1 MIKKTIILTS
11 IMTGVVGS
19 VIFSSHKLVGSFFIG
34 VGALCAAYTYLSA
47 EAQQRENE
55 NLFDSQAQLL
65 FGAGLGNP
73 YTKMAMDKLFQGNA
87 SRNCLRYF
95 DKALKVNPNDADA
108 LAIYVQLES
117 LMLALLRDAG
127 LQNRSVYQLRFKKTE
142 ELIERGIQTKKHLS
156 QFYVARGILLDL
168 RGHHKLARGWFLRSG
183 KLRSDPYW
191 RLLLSTSYE
200 MERDCLSALEEVE
213 KAIEEGAI
221 GSIAALSYGRAL
233 LGIGEYSK
241 ALSQFR
247 IVMRERGYSYRLLLL
262 VKETY
267 YFNRQP
273 IKTANYELL
282 TAFYVLPMNPRR
294 AVLEIGHAIVH
305 YCLPSFLWLIR
316 SWSILAQWLPL
327 PLRPKIAKRYQPEP
341 EATLAIMLVEK
352 NRFLAA
358 KKMFSLAV
366 QKSANIITLLNYCTA
381 AMLTSDWE
389 EAESACESVL
399 KLDSSNPLA
408 MKCMEGIKNRQ
419 APSGPVQINGIPQIR

>member
-1 MIKKTIILTS
+1 MIKKIIILAS
-11 IMTGVVGS
+11 ILIGVVGG
-19 VIFSSHKLVGSFFIG
+19 VIFSSHKLVGSVFMGIG
-34 VGALCAAYTYLSA
+34 AFCAAYTYLSA

-55 NLFDSQAQLL
+55 NLFDAQAQLL

-73 YTKMAMDKLFQGNA
+73 YTKTAMNLLFKGKA
-87 SRNCLRYF
+87 SRNCLPHLER
-95 DKALKVNPNDADA
+95 ALKVSPNDPDA
-108 LAIYVQLES
+108 LVVYVQIES
-117 LMLALLRDAG
+117 LILALLKDAG

-142 ELIERGIQTKKHLS
+142 VLIERGIQTKKHLS

-168 RGHHKLARGWFLRSG
+168 RGQHKLARGWFLRSG

-200 MERDCLSALEEVE
+200 MERDCSSALEEVE

-221 GSIAALSYGRAL
+221 GSAAALSYGRAL

-247 IVMRERGYSYRLLLL
+247 IVRRERGYSYQLLLL

-273 IKTANYELL
+273 IKAANYELL

-294 AVLEIGHAIVH
+294 AVLEIRHAIVH

-316 SWSILAQWLPL
+316 SLSALKSQRDISQNQR
-327 PLRPKIAKRYQPEP
+327 RP
-341 EATLAIMLVEK
+341 
-352 NRFLAA
+352 
-358 KKMFSLAV
+358 
-366 QKSANIITLLNYCTA
+366 
-381 AMLTSDWE
+381 
-389 EAESACESVL
+389 
-399 KLDSSNPLA
+399 
-408 MKCMEGIKNRQ
+408 
-419 APSGPVQINGIPQIR
+419 